1 MENRPSIQVVVY
13 RLNNKFH
20 DDERVVDIKVLMNK
34 YIHFILKTQNDVDKF
49 KSDLPNYPE
58 TEGYPVEIT
67 TEREYWTCQ
76 IKDIRHITHSH
87 QDLTDEI
94 FSNLDVRATE
104 LVIGKYL
111 LVIVKNEKG
120 KLFVENLFPDFIYDG
135 YPLEILIN
143 KRPTLFGNRRNINW
157 KSYGF
162 TEDGMIACDL
172 CEGKKKVHHFDGC
185 PGCGSTG
192 YLLDVL
198 KFNAEYENHKYE
210 RSNNDFKYLKSF
222 IEKTSQCKTCKGVQ
236 HKTMGGCPCEECG
249 LLGTQPWGG

>member
-1 MENRPSIQVVVY
+1 MENRLSIQVIVH
-13 RLNNKFH
+13 RLKLSLH
-20 DDERVVDIKVLMNK
+20 DDERVVDIKVLMDK

-67 TEREYWTCQ
+67 TEREYYTHLLNGV
-76 IKDIRHITHSH
+76 RHITHSLA
-87 QDLTDEI
+87 DLTGEL

-111 LVIVKNEKG
+111 LVIVKNEEG
-120 KLFVENLFPDFIYDG
+120 KLFVENLFPDFIYDRH
-135 YPLEILIN
+135 PLEILIN
-143 KRPTLFGNRRNINW
+143 KRPKLFGNSRNINW

-185 PGCGSTG
+185 PGCSSSG
-192 YLLDVL
+192 YLFDCL
-198 KFNAEYENHKYE
+198 KHNAEVQYHKYE

-222 IEKTSQCKTCKGVQ
+222 IEKNSQCTTCKGVQ
-236 HKTMGGCPCEECG
+236 HNTMGGCPCEECG